1 MDCERALRLISERL
15 DGRLDEGD
23 SRALAEHLRECREC
37 TEVARRFEGLAGLL
51 AEYEAPRAPAGLKAR
66 IIAETAVARPS
77 RRRLAPGRWAF
88 GGITAAA
95 AAALIAVTIWRAT
108 PPQDEAAEGTGAFE
122 VVYAAPGMPME
133 FAELCVLLLPRAEEA
148 ADRFGAAISA
158 EAPRAGKRIAAGA
171 AGLPERA
178 GRLSGQVVD
187 SLAPRLME
195 GAGKAF
201 RVMKVFGFEEIE
213 ELENEGA
220 PPDRAGEERV
230 FRAVGHRV
238 VRANGTVRDT
248 DDASKVYS

>member
-1 MDCERALRLISERL
+1 MDCETAGRLISERL

-23 SRALAEHLRECREC
+23 SRALVEHLRECREC
-37 TEVARRFEGLAGLL
+37 AQLALRFEGLEGLL

-66 IIAETAVARPS
+66 IVAATAAARPS

-88 GGITAAA
+88 GGIAAAA
-95 AAALIAVTIWRAT
+95 AAALIAVTIWRVT
-108 PPQDEAAEGTGAFE
+108 RPQDEPAAGAGEFE
-122 VVYAAPGMPME
+122 VVYAAPGVPME
-133 FAELCVLLLPRAEEA
+133 LAELCVLLLPRAGEA
-148 ADRFGAAISA
+148 ADRLGVRIRT
-158 EAPRAGKRIAAGA
+158 EAPRVGKRIAAGA

-178 GRLSGQVVD
+178 GRLSSELVD
-187 SLAPRLME
+187 RLAPRIMD

-213 ELENEGA
+213 ELENEVA
-220 PPDRAGEERV
+220 PPDQAGEERV

-238 VRANGTVRDT
+238 VRTYGTVSDT